1 MKKILISPSITD
13 REVHSLN
20 LYLNELSK
28 IPVLTREEETI
39 LFKEY
44 KMGDLKAKDKLIT
57 HNLRFVVSVAKHYQ
71 NMGVLL
77 EDLIAEGNFGLM
89 R

>member
-20 LYLNELSK
+20 LYLNDLSK
-28 IPVLTREEETI
+28 IPLLTREEELK
-39 LFKEY
+39 LFKDY
-44 KMGDLKAKDKLIT
+44 KDGDLKAKEKIIT

-71 NMGVLL
+71 NMGVLF
-77 EDLIAEGNFGLM
+77 EDLV
-89 R
+89 